1 MVDWNGV
8 MKWSTK
14 YHDPSMA
21 GKHTFAPLTEE
32 KKKFLEAVMEDYSF
46 RDIKKIQAKI
56 EKLSAP
62 ETGQDC

>member
-8 MKWSTK
+8 MKWSTQ

-21 GKHTFAPLTEE
+21 GKHTFAPLSEE

-46 RDIKKIQAKI
+46 GDIKKI
-56 EKLSAP
+56 
-62 ETGQDC
+62 